1 MVGQLRTLAAR
12 PEPVL
17 GDSEPPVT
25 PAPGDRQLLLVS
37 PVPTYIWHTFTQMHL
52 APWESIYLQRH
63 LHDNS

>member
-1 MVGQLRTLAAR
+1 MIGQLRTLAAR

-37 PVPTYIWHTFTQMHL
+37 PVHTFTQMHL
-52 APWESIYLQRH
+52 TPWESIYLQRH

>member
-37 PVPTYIWHTFTQMHL
+37 PVSHIHMAYIHTDALSPLGKHLYPKTFT
-52 APWESIYLQRH
+52 
-63 LHDNS
+63 